1 MATALRDGRDPC
13 PPPAYSR
20 RHLWMDALLLR
31 ALDDGAIAGAAFLAM
46 LFERHPTERVL
57 RFLDGA
63 TSPAEDLAVMAS
75 APKTV
80 MMRTM
85 LRR

>member
-1 MATALRDGRDPC
+1 
-13 PPPAYSR
+13 
-20 RHLWMDALLLR
+20 MDALLLR
-31 ALDDGAIAGAAFLAM
+31 ALDDGAIDGADFLAG

-63 TSPAEDLAVMAS
+63 TSPVEDLAVMAS